1 MHNNTGVKI
10 RLACIDTPELRG
22 ERADPT
28 RAKAAKDY
36 LNGLVADSRVFI
48 RRIKQDRYGRTIA
61 EISKGPINIQ
71 EQLVEKGFASIY
83 ERYASQC
90 EWSENKI

>member
-1 MHNNTGVKI
+1 MI
-10 RLACIDTPELRG
+10 Q
-22 ERADPT
+22 
-28 RAKAAKDY
+28 
-36 LNGLVADSRVFI
+36 
-48 RRIKQDRYGRTIA
+48 RIKQGGYESTIA
-61 EISKGPINIQ
+61 ELSKGPINIQ